1 MRNKGFIIVS
11 RPFLVGAGH
20 FSNDQMRAG
29 SNALV
34 RAWGVDLIEYSCID
48 NPRKILNSLPQKH
61 CLVQLLGDAA
71 MFHPQGGSW
80 LEALGA
86 WRQPIILKVIPTPSG
101 DVPGCAAAYTALC
114 GLLRVPLLGLIQF
127 GGNWNQLQRKLDGLP
142 WLGWL
147 PANPPVAAPSSD
159 STTEFKD
166 EKIDE
171 LIFLLN
177 QRLDRLNF

>member
-1 MRNKGFIIVS
+1 MIVN

-29 SNALV
+29 STALV

-71 MFHPQGGSW
+71 MFHPEGGSW

-86 WRQPIILKVIPTPSG
+86 WRQPIILKVITTPSG
-101 DVPGCAAAYTALC
+101 DVPGSAAAYTALC
-114 GLLRVPLLGLIQF
+114 ELLGVPLLGLIQF
-127 GGNWNQLQRKLDGLP
+127 GGSWNYLQRKLDGLP

-147 PANPPVAAPSSD
+147 PSNTPVVLSRSD
-159 STTEFKD
+159 STTQYED
-166 EKIDE
+166 QKIDE
-171 LIFLLN
+171 LVLL
-177 QRLDRLNF
+177 LDHRLNALSL